1 MDAASFDP
9 NLFHLDWGQL
19 FEVLGAVVV
28 LSFVVERVL
37 ALVFEHRLYVNNLS
51 ESGFKEPIAFAL
63 SLAVCIYWP
72 LDLVSVILKSGEV
85 TLFGE
90 ILTAGVIAGGS
101 KASMK
106 LFVDLM
112 GVQSEAAKA
121 RKAVQDAAAAAGT
134 N

>member
-1 MDAASFDP
+1 MSIKP
-9 NLFHLDWGQL
+9 GELQL
-19 FEVLGAVVV
+19 
-28 LSFVVERVL
+28 
-37 ALVFEHRLYVNNLS
+37 H
-51 ESGFKEPIAFAL
+51 KEPIAFGL

-112 GVQSEAAKA
+112 GVQSQAAKA
-121 RKAVQDAAAAAGT
+121 QKAVQDAAAAPVRNDALVFTIAKVVCDCAGGVCCLLFCPSGVR
-134 N
+134 